1 MATIGFIAQPAPR
14 SALDAIDL
22 ILRATDI
29 TRMQIAAAYVTSKGV
44 HDFVDLMSSRLGNAW
59 DGIDKR
65 WLTSFDYCRSEPV
78 ALQALRS
85 LPSSRVRVHNAAF
98 CLAHQGVP
106 KTPFHP
112 KAFFFES
119 VESLFVLA
127 GSGNL
132 SRSGLSKGFEAGLV
146 VSVDRTGDEHTT
158 AFESIDALRGWFS
171 ANWNGAAP
179 LNPGLLNS
187 YEALFQSTSTLKHS
201 VPTEDDIASSDT
213 RNGTLSGKDLQ
224 KLRVCKHFWIEA
236 GNITRNR
243 GPQLPGNQLM
253 MKRLS
258 RVFFGFD
265 AVTVPE
271 NTFIGNVSMRFN
283 GGPINA
289 YSLTYSDNGMDKL
302 TLPIPGAGGPAMWDN
317 RNLLFTRDTPTQF
330 TVTLGTRATKARWSK
345 ASKAID
351 AAFKMTSGREWGV
364 FS

>member
-1 MATIGFIAQPAPR
+1 MVTVGFVAQPNPR
-14 SALDAIDL
+14 SALDAVDL
-22 ILRATDI
+22 ILQGGEVTS
-29 TRMQIAAAYVTSKGV
+29 MQIAAAYVTSKGV
-44 HDFVDLMSSRLGNAW
+44 HDFVDLLNTRLGNAW
-59 DGIDKR
+59 NGIEKR

-85 LPSSRVRVHNAAF
+85 LPSSRVRVQNAAF

-119 VESLFVLA
+119 ADRLFVLA

-146 VSVDRTGDEHTT
+146 VAVDRTGDEHTT
-158 AFESIDALRGWFS
+158 AFQSIDALRGWFV
-171 ANWNGAAP
+171 ANWNSAAP
-179 LNPGLLNS
+179 LNAGLLNT
-187 YEALFQSTSTLKHS
+187 YETLFESASNLKHP

-213 RNGTLSGKDLQ
+213 GRGTLSSKDLQ
-224 KLRVCKHFWIEA
+224 KLRVCEHFWIEA

-265 AVTVPE
+265 AIAVPE
-271 NTFIGNVSMRFN
+271 NTFIGNVSMRFD

-302 TLPIPGAGGPAMWDN
+302 TLPIPGAGGPAAWDN

-330 TVTLGTRATKARWSK
+330 TVTLGTPANKAQWSK
-345 ASKAID
+345 ASKAIE

-364 FS
+364 F